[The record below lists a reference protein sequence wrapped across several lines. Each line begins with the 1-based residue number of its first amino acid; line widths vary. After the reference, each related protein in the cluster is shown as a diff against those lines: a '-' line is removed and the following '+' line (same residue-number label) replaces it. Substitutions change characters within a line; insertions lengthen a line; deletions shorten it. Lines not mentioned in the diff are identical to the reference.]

1 MTYVLALAMV
11 VLIAGAQW
19 FFTSRALRSPSHFIA
34 WVSGGYAA
42 KIALLALGLYVPRA
56 LGGFNLAPSAWNNV
70 KQAPVTAIATIAAII
85 VSSSV
90 EMVLMMRRRTMNVD
104 PRPEGE

>member
-11 VLIAGAQW
+11 VLIVAAQW

-42 KIALLALGLYVPRA
+42 KIALLALGLYVPSSLGVNVRHDRGHYRLLQRGDGPHDAPPHDERRSPTRGRVAPARA
-56 LGGFNLAPSAWNNV
+56 APRLGV
-70 KQAPVTAIATIAAII
+70 
-85 VSSSV
+85 
-90 EMVLMMRRRTMNVD
+90 
-104 PRPEGE
+104 

>member
-1 MTYVLALAMV
+1 MTSVLALAMV
-11 VLIAGAQW
+11 VLIVAAPW

-42 KIALLALGLYVPRA
+42 KIALLALGLYVPSS
-56 LGGFNLAPSAWNNV
+56 LGVNV
-70 KQAPVTAIATIAAII
+70 RVAAIATIAAII

>member
-11 VLIAGAQW
+11 VVIVAAQW
-19 FFTSRALRSPSHFIA
+19 FFTSRALRSPSHFIG

-42 KIALLALGLYVPRA
+42 KIGLLALGLYVPRA
-56 LGGFNLAPSAWNNV
+56 LGIDVRIA
-70 KQAPVTAIATIAAII
+70 AIGTIVAII

-90 EMVLMMRRRTMNVD
+90 EMVVMMRKRTMHID
-104 PRPEGE
+104 APSDTE

>member
-1 MTYVLALAMV
+1 MSYLLAVLMIVIICA
-11 VLIAGAQW
+11 AQW
-19 FFTSRALRSPSHFIA
+19 FFTSRALRSSSHFIG

-56 LGGFNLAPSAWNNV
+56 LGMDVRIA
-70 KQAPVTAIATIAAII
+70 AIATIIAVI

-90 EMVLMMRRRTMNVD
+90 EMVVMMRKRTMNVD
-104 PRPEGE
+104 VPNDTE